1 MSAIERASQK
11 KKQDMERT
19 RRLSTVNMVL
29 AGNGGD
35 SPSHRE
41 ESGEKTLS
49 NAMTNLTVHQAA
61 ERGDRER
68 EREKLSHLNHASN
81 SSTSSLNGSHPGPNA
96 PSKDTFLN
104 YFFGPQQRMDRPTL
118 QESPHR
124 SGNVHNVAK
133 EMVMP
138 KTVLDGE
145 PIDFERKVDHSA
157 DHDEY
162 TGLNE
167 REDMETQLIRSL
179 ITSYFNITRKSIQD
193 LVPKAV
199 MHLLVNYS
207 RETVQNRLV
216 AALYKEELFNDL
228 LQEDDNLS
236 AERAKCKAMLDVFK
250 NAFTIIN
257 EAM

>member
-1 MSAIERASQK
+1 MSAIEKASQK

-35 SPSHRE
+35 SPNHRE
-41 ESGEKTLS
+41 ETGEKALT

-68 EREKLSHLNHASN
+68 EREKLNHLNHASN

-133 EMVMP
+133 EMIMP

-145 PIDFERKVDHSA
+145 PMDFERKVEHAA

-207 RETVQNRLV
+207 RESVQNRLV